1 MTTVLIDNYDSFTW
15 NVYQYLCAAGA
26 DVVVFRN
33 DKTTVEHVASLNP
46 KNLVISPG
54 PGHPSEDVGISKDV
68 IRHFAGKI
76 PILGVCLGQ
85 QCMFEIYGGKV
96 VFAGEIVHGKTSE
109 VTHDG
114 KGLYHGVPQGIA
126 VTRYHSLAGDSVVI
140 PDDLVVTSRTE
151 SGVIMGVRHKEYCV
165 EGVQYH
171 PESILSEHG
180 ATLIKNFLNCRGGTW
195 KENPELEFI
204 SGSTE
209 SVPKANGI
217 NGGKSQTILEKIHQ
231 QRILD
236 VAEAK
241 ATPGRSEA
249 QLQRI
254 YDLGIAPPQID
265 LVARLRQSSG
275 KPAVMAEIKRA
286 SPSKGDI
293 NVDAIAAE
301 QALIYAEGGASVI
314 SVLTE
319 PKWFKGS
326 LQDLRQARESISKL
340 PNRPAIL
347 RKDFIIDQYQIL
359 EARLEGAD
367 TILLIVAML
376 EDDQIQSLMKYSRSL
391 GMEPLVE
398 VNNTDEMKKALAF
411 GAKVIGVNNRN
422 LHTFD
427 VDMENTSNLAKLVTR
442 DVILAALSGITGP
455 EDVAKYTE
463 HGVGA
468 VLVGEALMK
477 SQDKKK
483 FIRNLIQS
491 ENTKFTQPSAP
502 LVKICGV
509 RTVDAAVAAATAGAD
524 FIGLI
529 FAQSPR
535 QVSLQDASE
544 IVAAVR
550 EVSFQTP
557 NSDIAEQS
565 GEIKEWFRFH
575 ADNVVNGPKPLIV
588 GVFQNQSVEY
598 ITSVVQQ
605 VKLDLVQLHGEESV
619 EIAKFLPVRAI
630 KAFHIDDSTN
640 NFNELR
646 KPGYNAF
653 TLLDAKV
660 GAKQQGGNGVA
671 FDWKIA
677 ERFLND
683 SETFEGIPFPILLA
697 GGLTPENVQQAV
709 NQVHPW
715 AVDVSSGVETNGV
728 KDLQKIREFI
738 KYAKSE

>member
-15 NVYQYLCAAGA
+15 NVYQYLCSAGA
-26 DVVVFRN
+26 NVVVFRN

-46 KNLVISPG
+46 KNIVISPG
-54 PGHPSEDVGISKDV
+54 PGHPSDDVGISKDV

-76 PILGVCLGQ
+76 PILGVCLGE
-85 QCMFEIYGGKV
+85 QCMFEIFGGEV
-96 VFAGEIVHGKTSE
+96 TFAGEIVHGKISKIS
-109 VTHDG
+109 HDG

-126 VTRYHSLAGDSVVI
+126 VTRYHSLAGNPSFI
-140 PDDLVVTSRTE
+140 PDDLVVTSRTD
-151 SGVIMGVRHKEYCV
+151 SGIIMGVRHKEYCI

-180 ATLIKNFLNCRGGTW
+180 MTLIENFLNCRGGTW
-195 KENPELEFI
+195 AENPELEAT
-204 SGSTE
+204 STLTKTE
-209 SVPKANGI
+209 EGNS
-217 NGGKSQTILEKIHQ
+217 GKSQTILEKIHV
-231 QRILD
+231 QRLADI
-236 VAEAK
+236 AEAK

-249 QLQRI
+249 QLKKLLDI
-254 YDLGIAPPQID
+254 GIAPPLID
-265 LVARLRQSSG
+265 LVSRLRQG
-275 KPAVMAEIKRA
+275 PRKPAVMAEIKRA

-301 QALIYAEGGASVI
+301 QALLYAEAGAAVI

-326 LQDLRQARESISKL
+326 LQDLRQARESISRL

-347 RKDFIIDQYQIL
+347 RKDFIIDTYQIM

-367 TILLIVAML
+367 TVLLIVAML
-376 EDDQIQSLMKYSRSL
+376 EDEKLQELMRFSRSL

-398 VNNTDEMKKALAF
+398 VNNAAEMKKALEF

-427 VDMENTSNLAKLVTR
+427 VDMENTSRLAEMVPE

-455 EDVAKYTE
+455 QDVAKYIE
-463 HGVGA
+463 QGVGA
-468 VLVGEALMK
+468 VLIGEALMR

-483 FIRNLIQS
+483 FIHDLTQAEASVPISQQS
-491 ENTKFTQPSAP
+491 PP

-509 RTVDAAVAAATAGAD
+509 RTVEAAVEAAKAGAD

-529 FAQSPR
+529 FAPSKR
-535 QVSLQDASE
+535 QVSIDDATKIVDALRTVSSE
-544 IVAAVR
+544 LPSSKVPVPSV
-550 EVSFQTP
+550 E
-557 NSDIAEQS
+557 
-565 GEIKEWFRFH
+565 GKEWFRFH
-575 ADNVVNGPKPLIV
+575 ADNVTNGKKPLVV
-588 GVFQNQSVEY
+588 GVFQNQSVDY

-605 VKLDLVQLHGEESV
+605 VKLDLVQLHGDEPAET
-619 EIAKFLPVRAI
+619 ARFLPVRVI
-630 KAFHIDDSTN
+630 KAFHIDNTFS

-646 KPGYNAF
+646 RPGHNAF

-660 GAKQQGGNGVA
+660 DTKQLQGGSGVT
-671 FDWKIA
+671 FDWRIA
-677 ERFLND
+677 QKFLEN
-683 SETFEGIPFPILLA
+683 SVNREGDQFPILLA

-709 NQVHPW
+709 NQVRPW
-715 AVDVSSGVETNGV
+715 GVDVSSGVETDGV
-728 KDLQKIREFI
+728 KDLQKIREFV
-738 KYAKSE
+738 KRAKNN